1 MDLTT
6 KLVKIPKNNLFKIL
20 QNPTDITKSYI
31 YKFLTY
37 HNFLVNSIEEVFLED
52 NFLYSSFSF
61 RENYYNNY
69 MPTMP
74 TTELKRSFLITY
86 QIRTLVHEYNLP
98 CNTLIVNC
106 DDYICVLNN
115 TIFTLKEEDFK
126 KSSLKLNT
134 E

>member
-6 KLVKIPKNNLFKIL
+6 KLVKIPKDNLFKIE
-20 QNPTDITKSYI
+20 QKPTDIIKSYI

-37 HNFLVNSIEEVFLED
+37 HNFFVNSIEEIFL
-52 NFLYSSFSF
+52 SSENLFF
-61 RENYYNNY
+61 RENYFLNNY

-74 TTELKRSFLITY
+74 VAELKRSFLITY
-86 QIRTLVHEYNLP
+86 QTRTLVYEYNLP
-98 CNTLIVNC
+98 CNTLIVNYG
-106 DDYICVLNN
+106 DYICVLNN

-126 KSSLKLNT
+126 KTSLKLNT

>member
-52 NFLYSSFSF
+52 NSLSSSFSF

-74 TTELKRSFLITY
+74 VTELKRSFLITY
-86 QIRTLVHEYNLP
+86 QTRTLAYEYNLP

>member
-37 HNFLVNSIEEVFLED
+37 HNFLVNSIEEVFL
-52 NFLYSSFSF
+52 SFENSSF
-61 RENYYNNY
+61 RENCYLNNY

-74 TTELKRSFLITY
+74 VTELKRSFLITY
-86 QIRTLVHEYNLP
+86 QTRTLAYEYNLP
-98 CNTLIVNC
+98 CNTLIINC

>member
-6 KLVKIPKNNLFKIL
+6 KLVKIPKDNLFKIE
-20 QNPTDITKSYI
+20 QKPTDIIKYYI

-52 NFLYSSFSF
+52 NSLSSSFSF

-74 TTELKRSFLITY
+74 VAESKRSFLITY
-86 QIRTLVHEYNLP
+86 QIRTLVYEYNLP
-98 CNTLIVNC
+98 CNTLIVNY

-126 KSSLKLNT
+126 KTSLKLNT